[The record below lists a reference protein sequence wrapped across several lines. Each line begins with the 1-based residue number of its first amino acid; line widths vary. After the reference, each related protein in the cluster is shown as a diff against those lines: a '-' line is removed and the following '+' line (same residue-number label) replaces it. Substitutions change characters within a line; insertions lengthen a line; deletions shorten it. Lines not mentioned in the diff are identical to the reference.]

1 MSLFK
6 RLSDSIVALVS
17 PSKTRLSPTPESAP
31 VAKQPSR
38 KSRKRSFQEYARGS
52 RSMSPAARVD
62 TWLVDDQDRGPHQLQ
77 TPSIS
82 GTRGL
87 KLRREEDLS
96 EDRMEV
102 DEEHSLDTQSRSR
115 AWQHDHGVAARAHTW
130 MDSEDYEGDQVMD
143 LDSSEGIQVRGE
155 GFDGE
160 NELDGSSVGNELYDS
175 SVEEGNVGDAEE
187 VMNGVRTAIG
197 VHIPPPDTD
206 SEISSLLCDVHVHE
220 SDLDELDDSDVDVD
234 LTNVVDEATYIDSTP
249 KRNKIPS
256 LPTQQEALGVSDAEL
271 RAAGFDDDHII
282 LVQKIKMRGHEALL
296 PSALR
301 YSLRHLPDALF
312 ATDNTT
318 SISSVRGL
326 HANSENALNRLI
338 DTASYARDAILAG
351 CRTRPEIIV
360 LRRVREYLRWAMR
373 DSQLEQRTLIPLLTV
388 IAKPADTPHAT
399 LETIATHRLEKLA
412 TRYREAFLVHPSS
425 ERSSPIS
432 QAGVQ
437 YSYPTP
443 TLYGIIASYTIVAL
457 VAYTPHDE
465 VRKITP
471 MAFFDLTQVDYDV
484 WNALALAIV
493 VCHVRSVLVRIA
505 EETGLGLKVP
515 GQFSEEEDSDL

>member
-17 PSKTRLSPTPESAP
+17 PSKTRPPPTPESAA
-31 VAKQPSR
+31 VAKQPAR
-38 KSRKRSFQEYARGS
+38 KSRKREFQECARGS

-62 TWLVDDQDRGPHQLQ
+62 SWLVDGPDKRPYQVQ
-77 TPSIS
+77 TPSIKS
-82 GTRGL
+82 TRGL
-87 KLRREEDLS
+87 KLRREEDVS

-102 DEEHSLDTQSRSR
+102 DEEDILNTQSRSR
-115 AWQHDHGVAARAHTW
+115 AWAHDHGVAARAHDMTGI
-130 MDSEDYEGDQVMD
+130 EHYEGDQAMD
-143 LDSSEGIQVRGE
+143 IDSTEGIQVAGIDRE
-155 GFDGE
+155 AE
-160 NELDGSSVGNELYDS
+160 NELDDS
-175 SVEEGNVGDAEE
+175 SVENALDDSSIEEGNVGGAEE
-187 VMNGVRTAIG
+187 GTNGTRTAIG

-206 SEISSLLCDVHVHE
+206 SEISSLLSDVHVHE
-220 SDLDELDDSDVDVD
+220 SDLDELDDSDIDVD
-234 LTNVVDEATYIDSTP
+234 LTDVVDEATYIDSTP

-271 RAAGFDDDHII
+271 RAAGFDDDHIT

-296 PSALR
+296 PGALR

-312 ATDNTT
+312 ATDNSTF
-318 SISSVRGL
+318 ISSVRGL

-388 IAKPADTPHAT
+388 IAKPAGTPHAT
-399 LETIATHRLEKLA
+399 LETITTHRLEKLA
-412 TRYREAFLVHPSS
+412 SRYREAFLVRAST
-425 ERSSPIS
+425 ERSSPCS
-432 QAGVQ
+432 QASVQ

-443 TLYGIIASYTIVAL
+443 TLYGIIASHTIVAL
-457 VAYTPHDE
+457 VAYTPHDAT
-465 VRKITP
+465 RKITP

-515 GQFSEEEDSDL
+515 GQFPEEDDPDL